1 MIELKKYNY
10 FTGEKNDVSHGV
22 SDIVKFMDLA
32 GSNYLLITPRKNE
45 IAIGSGCL
53 YHFLSNKIVYH
64 DVSCFEEIISNK
76 SNLFRIDLLVI
87 DLWPISD
94 EQHHL
99 YLKCLSD
106 LDIPILIT
114 ASRYQCKIHDN
125 VMEYNIRKE
134 YKGGSKSEIWISDKN
149 RNWTTT
155 INSLK
160 KSYIRDKKIEGL
172 FGEE

>member
-10 FTGEKNDVSHGV
+10 FTGETNDVSHGV

-32 GSNYLLITPRKNE
+32 GSNYLLITSR
-45 IAIGSGCL
+45 SGCL

-76 SNLFRIDLLVI
+76 SNLFRVDLLVI
-87 DLWPISD
+87 DLWSISD

-114 ASRYQCKIHDN
+114 ASRYQCKIDDN
-125 VMEYNIRKE
+125 VMEYSIRKE
-134 YKGGSKSEIWISDKN
+134 YKGGFKSEVWISDKN
-149 RNWTTT
+149 KNWTTT
-155 INSLK
+155 ISSLK

-172 FGEE
+172 FGED